1 MAQKKIYLIR
11 HGKAVM
17 GGFDHERILDEDGK
31 VQAKSLCKKLKSN
44 FQDNNFRIISSP
56 FKRALQTVEEF
67 SKSSNIEIE
76 MNKFLEEINIGK
88 DQNLSKH
95 EIIKKMWEDIN
106 FKVAN
111 GESQQEYIQK
121 ISNEMKEIINNFH
134 KNNLSIIIVSHG
146 NSLGIILK
154 HFFSLD
160 FDYNDWK
167 KMTMPDMY
175 ALHFDENNKIIEFK
189 RDIAGIEKIFVI

>member
-17 GGFDHERILDEDGK
+17 GGLDHERVLDEDGK
-31 VQAKSLCKKLKSN
+31 VQAKSLCKKLKNN

-76 MNKFLEEINIGK
+76 MNKSLEEINIGK

-106 FKVAN
+106 FKCAN
-111 GESQQEYIQK
+111 RESQQ
-121 ISNEMKEIINNFH
+121 
-134 KNNLSIIIVSHG
+134 
-146 NSLGIILK
+146 
-154 HFFSLD
+154 
-160 FDYNDWK
+160 
-167 KMTMPDMY
+167 
-175 ALHFDENNKIIEFK
+175 
-189 RDIAGIEKIFVI
+189 